1 MIGANA
7 IGGLQAEAR
16 LGSVEVVLDAY
27 RRAAVKRAVVY
38 DVADE
43 AAKNLRDCVLDA
55 DGKVWRWGRG
65 VGEATRRGGGG
76 HDGGAEAG

>member
-38 DVADE
+38 DLEDE
-43 AAKNLRDCVLDA
+43 AGKNLRDCVRDT
-55 DGKVWRWGRG
+55 DGKVGRRERGKG
-65 VGEATRRGGGG
+65 VMSFGG
-76 HDGGAEAG
+76 